1 MPADLTNVAPRLFCF
16 GYGFSAT
23 ALGQRLAA
31 RGFDIAGTCR
41 RPEKAEVMK
50 KAGVTPYLFAGPL
63 EDADAALMGTTHML
77 LSVPPGENGDPV
89 LAAHGAAI
97 ARLAPHLKW
106 LGYLS
111 TTGVYGDRE
120 GEWVDEESPLE
131 PGTERGMRRL
141 MAEQGWQRLAEAH
154 DLPLHIFRLA
164 GIYGPGRNQLQSLR
178 DGRARRII
186 KPGQVFS
193 RIHVA
198 DIAGILEA
206 SIDRPHPGR
215 AYNVCD
221 DEAAPPQDVVA
232 FAAELLG
239 MAPPPEI
246 AFEEAELSPMAR
258 SFYSES
264 KRVTNQ
270 RLHDE
275 LGVTLHYPTYREG
288 LRALW
293 VDEKG

>member
-1 MPADLTNVAPRLFCF
+1 MPADPTTPRPRLFCF
-16 GYGFSAT
+16 GYGFSAA
-23 ALGQRLAA
+23 ALGRRLAA
-31 RGFDIAGTCR
+31 RGFEIAGTCR
-41 RPEKAEVMK
+41 QPEKAERMK
-50 KAGVTPYLFAGPL
+50 EQGVAAYLFDGRLA
-63 EDADAALMGTTHML
+63 DADAALKGTTHLL
-77 LSVPPGENGDPV
+77 LSVPPGETGDPV
-89 LAAHGAAI
+89 LAVHGKAI
-97 ARLAPHLKW
+97 AGLAPDLQW

-120 GEWVDEESPLE
+120 GDWVDEESPLE
-131 PGTERGMRRL
+131 PGTERGARRL
-141 MAEQGWQRLAEAH
+141 AAEQGWQALAEAH

-178 DGRARRII
+178 EGKARRII

-193 RIHVA
+193 RIHVE

-246 AFEEAELSPMAR
+246 DFEAAELSPMAR

-275 LGVTLHYPTYREG
+275 LGVTLRYPNYREG
-288 LRALW
+288 LRALLAEET
-293 VDEKG
+293 D